1 MEQLRYCTVGSFY
14 KNPKN
19 AVWVMGSETHLTG
32 NSIASSQL
40 GMLLMKYFETV
51 LFSDEKR
58 LVSKETPSEIA
69 RRVFKSYDPEGNNFI
84 PTPVLQDVL
93 CALDLVSEPE

>member
-1 MEQLRYCTVGSFY
+1 MLRWHFSNLRFSHA
-14 KNPKN
+14 NLFFD
-19 AVWVMGSETHLTG
+19 A
-32 NSIASSQL
+32 
-40 GMLLMKYFETV
+40 V

-58 LVSKETPSEIA
+58 LVSKETPSEIG

>member
-1 MEQLRYCTVGSFY
+1 MCIRTTIVSVQLVVIVTF
-14 KNPKN
+14 
-19 AVWVMGSETHLTG
+19 L
-32 NSIASSQL
+32 
-40 GMLLMKYFETV
+40 YFFFGAV

-58 LVSKETPSEIA
+58 LASKETPSEIA